1 MPTSAAQDGPALA
14 RELFAVIDARDLE
27 RTAALLDESFRL
39 HYQGVPDP
47 ISKGTLLEMIRSYYE
62 PFPDMRHDL
71 QDVLPSGSY
80 VAVRLV
86 LHATHRGTHEGIAAT
101 GRQVAVA
108 AIHIL
113 RLANGKIVEWWAAE
127 DDLGLLR
134 QIGAVIGP
142 PSSPQ

>member
-1 MPTSAAQDGPALA
+1 MPTSADQDGPALA
-14 RELFAVIDARDLE
+14 RELFTAIDARDLA
-27 RTAALLDESFRL
+27 RAAALLDDSLRL

-80 VAVRLV
+80 VTARLV
-86 LHATHRGTHEGIAAT
+86 LHATHRGTYEGIAAT
-101 GRQVAVA
+101 GCQVTVA
-108 AIHIL
+108 AIHVL
-113 RLANGKIVEWWAAE
+113 RLANGKVVEWWAAE

-134 QIGAVIGP
+134 QIGAVIGL
-142 PSSPQ
+142 PSSAQ

>member
-1 MPTSAAQDGPALA
+1 MATPAVQDGPALA

-27 RTAALLDESFRL
+27 RTAGLLDESFRL
-39 HYQGVPDP
+39 HYQGVPGP
-47 ISKGTLLEMIRSYYE
+47 ISKGTLLEMIRSYYD

-71 QDVLPSGSY
+71 LDVLPSGSY
-80 VAVRLV
+80 LTVRLV
-86 LHATHRGTHEGIAAT
+86 LHATHRGTYEGIAAT
-101 GRQVAVA
+101 EREVAVA

-113 RLANGKIVEWWAAE
+113 RIASGKIVEWWAAE

-142 PSSPQ
+142 PSAPQ